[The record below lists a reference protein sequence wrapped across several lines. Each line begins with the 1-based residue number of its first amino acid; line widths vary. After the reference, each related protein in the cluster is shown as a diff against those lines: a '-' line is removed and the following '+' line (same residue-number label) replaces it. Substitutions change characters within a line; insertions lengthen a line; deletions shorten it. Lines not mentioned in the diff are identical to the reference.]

1 MSISASFKPE
11 KISLLN
17 KNTDVTVKICFQATF
32 RPAKKNNQVGKS
44 ISMICLVLIS
54 SKVCYSNE

>member
-1 MSISASFKPE
+1 MSIIASFKPD

-17 KNTDVTVKICFQATF
+17 KNTDITAKICFQAKF

-44 ISMICLVLIS
+44 ISMICLILIS
-54 SKVCYSNE
+54 LKS